1 MAEPWLYNGLTGNYS
16 SVHYYCFLECQ
27 LSQPDSIRNNWNY
40 SCFFLAMT
48 LYFSGRREQAL
59 LQRSIASLQTYFG
72 SGAWGDLADAIST
85 KFKGSLYPVGN
96 AVSKLVK
103 KDDKYP
109 YAVSIPGKECRY
121 IIAIAQPPADIRILL
136 EKPPTAS
143 IRTEVDER
151 SFYRWMTV
159 CNEDAAPTS
168 LSYQVSV
175 TEVDSMVRVSTF
187 SDRPATATRI
197 GLLQHPRIRRHQIY
211 HLLVLRLHSQF
222 GSENF

>member
-1 MAEPWLYNGLTGNYS
+1 
-16 SVHYYCFLECQ
+16 
-27 LSQPDSIRNNWNY
+27 
-40 SCFFLAMT
+40 
-48 LYFSGRREQAL
+48 
-59 LQRSIASLQTYFG
+59 LQTYFG

-109 YAVSIPGKECRY
+109 YAVSIPAKECRY
-121 IIAIAQPPADIRILL
+121 IIAQPPADIRILL

-187 SDRPATATRI
+187 SDRPATATTDRTAATPADPQTSDI
-197 GLLQHPRIRRHQIY
+197 PPPGPPLTLAVWVGELLGNCPGRVDIFLLCGSQVDGGVAKKQCTMRGFKDGKVVPRINVGGNRCGYFIGD
-211 HLLVLRLHSQF
+211 LVCS
-222 GSENF
+222 